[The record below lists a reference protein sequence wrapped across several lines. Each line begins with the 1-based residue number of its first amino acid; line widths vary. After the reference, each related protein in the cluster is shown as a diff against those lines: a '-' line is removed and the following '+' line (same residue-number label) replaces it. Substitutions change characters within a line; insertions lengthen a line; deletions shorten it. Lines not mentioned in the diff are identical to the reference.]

1 MEIEPKYVD
10 TAVIRWQE
18 FTGRRAV
25 LEGDGRTFNEV
36 ALPGAGCLPT
46 ERPTNPTIAT
56 SLVNVFRLFYATLTV

>member
-18 FTGRRAV
+18 FTRRRAV

-36 ALPGAGCLPT
+36 ACQRAGCLPT
-46 ERPTNPTIAT
+46 ECPTNPTIVEHG
-56 SLVNVFRLFYATLTV
+56 SV